1 MTGPH
6 VKMQIEE
13 EKKKSYVEANRENV
27 SDKILVKAIKL
38 LNTLKGGKSHI
49 NCVATLPQN
58 I

>member
-6 VKMQIEE
+6 VQINIEE
-13 EKKKSYVEANRENV
+13 EMKKSYVEANRENV

-38 LNTLKGGKSHI
+38 LNTLEGGKSHI